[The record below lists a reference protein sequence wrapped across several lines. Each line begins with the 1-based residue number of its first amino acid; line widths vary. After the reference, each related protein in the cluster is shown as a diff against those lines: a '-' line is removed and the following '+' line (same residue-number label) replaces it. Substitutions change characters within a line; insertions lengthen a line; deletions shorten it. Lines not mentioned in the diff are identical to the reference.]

1 MADPT
6 SRESLRAL
14 VVDDDPVS
22 RAFADEALSAMGF
35 VSTEADS
42 GAQALDVVD
51 GLAPHLVL
59 LDLRMPGMDGF
70 ETCARLREKPEFGAV
85 PIIVATGMTDAA
97 TIERAFEAGA
107 TDFIK
112 KPIDWKLFRHRVR
125 FVMRAYGAFQDLH
138 DTLTNLADSQER
150 LADAQRIARLG
161 HYELDLDSGAMT
173 WSSELRRMLDV
184 GPSDPASLEA
194 LLDMVPT
201 NERGTLESSLRGLES
216 SEGASPIEHKLRLAS
231 GTERIVWHHAE
242 LKGIPTDTAVHVR
255 GSIQDITQRRRD
267 EERIRY
273 LAYYDPLTG
282 VPNRNYLLEHLP
294 RIVGRARNG
303 VDSVALV
310 CIDLDRF
317 KRINDNLG
325 CAVGDQLLGAV
336 ARRLR
341 DCVRATDF
349 VGRASDDEGVS
360 RLGGD
365 EFIVVLCGIRHDEGI
380 RHAVRRLMR
389 TFEDPFLVA
398 EKTISISGSFGI
410 AVAPGDASDA
420 EVLLA
425 NAELAMS
432 KAKAVG
438 GGMHCFF
445 DASMNETAQRRF
457 ELESDVRIALDRG
470 EYRLAY
476 QPLIDVRTQRIVAVE
491 ALLRWDHP
499 THGPISPGSFIPIAE
514 ELGLI
519 VDVCRWTLVESC
531 RQVKAWRDAGLSE
544 IRVSVNMSP
553 VVFRRSD
560 LVETI
565 IEVLAE
571 TGTPPGALEIEVTE
585 SALLGDEDRAVKVLE
600 RLREMGVR
608 GSLDDFGT
616 GYSSLTHLVHLPID
630 TLKIDRT
637 FVKEIGPG
645 SPSSSVVAGVIAMA
659 RHMGLDVVAEGVET
673 ARQEAFLRTEGCDIL
688 QGFRFSR
695 ALRPEAIE
703 RMLRCGAIYS
713 EPGEE

>member
-1 MADPT
+1 
-6 SRESLRAL
+6 
-14 VVDDDPVS
+14 VDDDPVS

-35 VSTEADS
+35 VSTEAES
-42 GAQALDVVD
+42 GSHALVA
-51 GLAPHLVL
+51 APELRPNLVL

-70 ETCARLREKPEFGAV
+70 ETCARLRQQPECEAI

-97 TIERAFEAGA
+97 TIEQAFQAGA
-107 TDFIK
+107 TDFIR
-112 KPIDWKLFRHRVR
+112 KPIDWKLFRHRLR

-138 DTLTNLADSQER
+138 DTLSSLADSQEQLAHAQR
-150 LADAQRIARLG
+150 LARIG
-161 HYELDLDSGAMT
+161 HYELDLESGAMN
-173 WSSELRRMLDV
+173 WSRELRHILGV
-184 GPSDPASLEA
+184 GPADAASLET
-194 LLDMVPT
+194 LLDLVPAKD
-201 NERGTLESSLRGLES
+201 RASVESSLRGLVES
-216 SEGASPIEHKLRLAS
+216 QIASPIEHRLCLAS

-242 LKGIPTDTAVHVR
+242 LKDTATDTPPYAR
-255 GSIQDITQRRRD
+255 GTIQDITQRRRD

-294 RIVGRARNG
+294 RIVGRARPG
-303 VDSVALV
+303 GESVALV

-325 CAVGDQLLGAV
+325 CSIGDELLGGI

-349 VGRASDDEGVS
+349 VGRAADEEGVS

-365 EFIVVLCGIRHDEGI
+365 EFMVVLGRIKSMEGV

-389 TFEDPFLVA
+389 TFEEPFLVA
-398 EKTISISGSFGI
+398 EKTVSISASFGI
-410 AVAPGDASDA
+410 AVAPGDGTES
-420 EVLLA
+420 ETLLA

-432 KAKAVG
+432 KAKASG

-445 DASMNETAQRRF
+445 DASMNERAQRRF
-457 ELESDVRIALDRG
+457 ELESDVRTALERG

-476 QPLIDVRTQRIVAVE
+476 QPLIDVRTQRVIAVE
-491 ALLRWDHP
+491 SLLRWDHP
-499 THGPISPGSFIPIAE
+499 EHGAISPANFIPIAE

-519 VDVCRWTLVESC
+519 VNVSRWTLAESC
-531 RQVKAWRDAGLSE
+531 RQLKAWLDAGLPE
-544 IRVSVNMSP
+544 IRMSVNMSA

-565 IEVLAE
+565 VAVLEEVGL
-571 TGTPPGALEIEVTE
+571 PPGALEIEVTE
-585 SALLGDEDRAVKVLE
+585 SALLGDEDRAVKTLE
-600 RLREMGVR
+600 RLRDLGVR

-616 GYSSLTHLVHLPID
+616 GYSSLTHLVRLPID

-637 FVKEIGPG
+637 FVKDIGPG
-645 SPSSSVVAGVIAMA
+645 SAASSVVAGIIAMA

-673 ARQEAFLRTEGCDIL
+673 AKQEAFLRSEGCDIL
-688 QGFRFSR
+688 QGFRF
-695 ALRPEAIE
+695 AKAVRPGTIE
-703 RMLRCGAIYS
+703 RMLRTGAIYG
-713 EPGEE
+713 EPGED